1 METKEQLVQTLQ
13 QWKTL
18 YNEIKVLNSEVSKR
32 RNEKRHIEERLKK
45 TMNQN
50 NIDNFDLNGGQLSYI
65 KREIKKPL
73 TQKSIN
79 EIIRKIEPNQDKA
92 EILLQKIQDSREII
106 EVEKIQYKERK

>member
-1 METKEQLVQTLQ
+1 MEVILSSFFSGIMQVIIGHPLDT
-13 QWKTL
+13 
-18 YNEIKVLNSEVSKR
+18 I
-32 RNEKRHIEERLKK
+32 K

-92 EILLQKIQDSREII
+92 EILLQQIQDSREII
-106 EVEKIQYKERK
+106 EVEKIQYKERT

>member
-18 YNEIKVLNSEVSKR
+18 YSEIKVLNAEVVKR
-32 RNEKRHIEERLKK
+32 RNEKKSIEEKLKK

-92 EILLQKIQDSREII
+92 DYLLQQIQDSREVV
-106 EVEKIQYKERK
+106 EVEKIQYRERK